1 VNGVP
6 VARIFGIEIRVQL
19 AWVLPLA
26 LVGVLAVDPI
36 QQSSQ
41 NIDPVVA
48 WGLAAMIA
56 AAFFLSSLVHDLVHA
71 VVARSRGVPVSAIV
85 VSFFVNNG
93 SPFDPT
99 AANPRDDLAIAASA
113 PLASLAIAGVCGVLA
128 TVAATAGSE
137 LDLLAIPLAALFVL
151 NALLGGVNLMP
162 AYPLDGGRI
171 IRAIAWR
178 RTGSERSGWRAAAL
192 TGRITGLVAVG
203 AGLAITL
210 FGSTNIGLVTV
221 VTGWFIMLSAR
232 TIRDRLRVDDL
243 IGDLHVRDAMEPSTI
258 TVHPNLTLD
267 TIAGQLL
274 NPESGTIA
282 VPVTDGD
289 AVVGMVG
296 PRQVNRLRR
305 DKWAETHVADVM
317 IRPPRLTIVTA
328 DMPLPEAVAALQ
340 RANVDGLPVVEDGR
354 LTGVVT
360 RLGVGKVV
368 TDRMPKVEA
377 RRRL

>member
-1 VNGVP
+1 
-6 VARIFGIEIRVQL
+6 
-19 AWVLPLA
+19 
-26 LVGVLAVDPI
+26 
-36 QQSSQ
+36 
-41 NIDPVVA
+41 
-48 WGLAAMIA
+48 
-56 AAFFLSSLVHDLVHA
+56 
-71 VVARSRGVPVSAIV
+71 
-85 VSFFVNNG
+85 
-93 SPFDPT
+93 
-99 AANPRDDLAIAASA
+99 
-113 PLASLAIAGVCGVLA
+113 
-128 TVAATAGSE
+128 
-137 LDLLAIPLAALFVL
+137 
-151 NALLGGVNLMP
+151 
-162 AYPLDGGRI
+162 
-171 IRAIAWR
+171 
-178 RTGSERSGWRAAAL
+178 
-192 TGRITGLVAVG
+192 
-203 AGLAITL
+203 
-210 FGSTNIGLVTV
+210 
-221 VTGWFIMLSAR
+221 
-232 TIRDRLRVDDL
+232 
-243 IGDLHVRDAMEPSTI
+243 MEPSTI

-282 VPVTDGD
+282 VPVTNGD